1 MNETGII
8 NVGEYSPIGIFISA
22 DYIVQSVIVLLLAA
36 SVASWTIMIARTIS
50 IIREAR
56 RTRHA
61 TAALTFVKTV
71 ENLEEFCVDSFGA
84 IKRVLE
90 GIGLEWRWSLDSHAR
105 EYDTVRQRIL
115 STADLIVVREAK
127 RLTGQTSMLATIG
140 STAPFVGLFG
150 TVWGIMHSFISI
162 GQSQDTSLAVV
173 APGIAEALMATA
185 IGLFCAIPAVIGYN
199 RLMQSV
205 GQLEIEWRSA
215 ASSIEVAVSR
225 QFQSNLRRF

>member
-1 MNETGII
+1 
-8 NVGEYSPIGIFISA
+8 
-22 DYIVQSVIVLLLAA
+22 
-36 SVASWTIMIARTIS
+36 
-50 IIREAR
+50 
-56 RTRHA
+56 
-61 TAALTFVKTV
+61 
-71 ENLEEFCVDSFGA
+71 
-84 IKRVLE
+84 
-90 GIGLEWRWSLDSHAR
+90 
-105 EYDTVRQRIL
+105 
-115 STADLIVVREAK
+115 
-127 RLTGQTSMLATIG
+127 MLATIG